1 MQASFYAYGE
11 RDELYELYLVFPEG
25 VQSGTTVSDP
35 ADGENTA
42 IFLYVTEVDGSGSLA
57 VASQASGMPYPEGSS
72 YSIYFG
78 EVVQTGSARTFSGA
92 FDATLVA
99 LDDAFNA
106 TSATETVSGAFSFTM
121 DFDSLATDDG
131 GLPSSGLVTPPDAQK
146 I

>member
-1 MQASFYAYGE
+1 M
-11 RDELYELYLVFPEG
+11 
-25 VQSGTTVSDP
+25 
-35 ADGENTA
+35 
-42 IFLYVTEVDGSGSLA
+42 TEVDGSGSLA

-78 EVVQTGSARTFSGA
+78 EAEHRSARTFSGA

-106 TSATETVSGAFSFTM
+106 TSVTETVSGAFSFTM